1 MVLESTG
8 IRKGFFNVIN
18 FLLNKRKF
26 FLYTFH
32 GLHFLNGDNLL
43 TSHLRTL
50 CINTKNHKS
59 LLRVK
64 WSLTS

>member
-8 IRKGFFNVIN
+8 IRKGCFNVIN

-43 TSHLRTL
+43 TSHLTATVTLRLYRTTYT
-50 CINTKNHKS
+50 IFT
-59 LLRVK
+59 
-64 WSLTS
+64 